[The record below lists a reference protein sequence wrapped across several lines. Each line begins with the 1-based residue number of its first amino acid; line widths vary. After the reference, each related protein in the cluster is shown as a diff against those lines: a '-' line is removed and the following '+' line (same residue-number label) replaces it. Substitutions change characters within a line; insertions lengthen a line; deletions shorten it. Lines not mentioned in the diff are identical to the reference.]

1 MAPRMNPRK
10 KNASP
15 GLRRTLLVLWM
26 VASLGYWMASIIGLW
41 QYSVHWDQRVQPPL
55 QLDYDSARIEP
66 DDLQPGATAAGLSA
80 GDHIDELNGAPYSG
94 RAQWETV
101 LAESHPGDILE
112 IQFTRPNGSSGI
124 ANLTLARA
132 PWAHGRTSALVVFWQ
147 AFFVAGLLPLICLLI
162 GYWVVFSRP
171 FDRNAW
177 LLLILL
183 TFPTVLFLDLSL
195 ATGIGFFL
203 RQCWFEAIQLVG
215 PPALLLFGVY
225 FPERSR
231 LDARARW
238 IKWALL
244 AAWAIALS
252 FLIPDMAADYYFG
265 GAGRLLIRTSDIAGN
280 IVNLLNLAF
289 VVLFFALL
297 LDKLRSASTADGRR
311 RLRVLTLGI
320 SLGVGALLVVFI
332 LLPHF
337 GVSPHNPRYFWLEY
351 LAAVLFMVAPLT
363 LAYVVVV
370 QRALDVRVLLRI
382 GTRYALAKATLWAI
396 QIALLVVIA
405 FRLVVP
411 LLQDRQPS
419 PSDVAWSLG
428 CIALIIA
435 FRFGISRF
443 IQNWVDRRFFR
454 EAYNAEL
461 VMNELSDEVR
471 RFTET
476 QPLLETVARRIRET
490 LHVDQI
496 AVLLH
501 RGSDFHLAEAF
512 GVSGD
517 GGLTLSAQASSVRY
531 LLNSSEPARL
541 YRNDPDAWY
550 LMAGTAERHAFELLN
565 TELLLPLLGR
575 NRLMGLMSLGP
586 KRSEAAWSRTDL
598 QMLQTVARQTGLA
611 LEVSELAHSLAAEA
625 AQRERVNR
633 EIEIAREVQ
642 ERLFPQQMP
651 VLTGGSIAGACRTA
665 LGVGGDYYDVI
676 DLEDGRIGLAVGDV
690 SGKGISAALLMA
702 SLRAS
707 LRGVTLDGPR
717 DFARL
722 MHKVNRLVYEASAS
736 NRYATFFFAAF
747 DPAAR
752 KLECVNAGHNPPVL
766 LRNGQV
772 IRLEADGPVVGL
784 LPFAPYTEQTLTLEP
799 GDLLLLYTDGISE
812 AMTSADE
819 EWGEERMI
827 AAASA
832 VRKRPAEEIL
842 RALFTAADAFTAGAP
857 QHDDMTLLILK
868 LDQSMNLMNGT
879 ADAFIPPEAQAV

>member
-1 MAPRMNPRK
+1 MTPRMNPRK

-15 GLRRTLLVLWM
+15 ALRHTLLVLWM
-26 VASLGYWMASIIGLW
+26 VASLGYWMASVAALW
-41 QYSVHWDQRVQPPL
+41 QYTVHWDQRVVAPL
-55 QLDYDSARIEP
+55 SFDYDSLRVEK
-66 DDLQPGATAAGLSA
+66 DGLQPEASKAGIAA
-80 GDHIDELNGAPYSG
+80 GDHIDQLNGAAYSG
-94 RAQWETV
+94 KAQWETI

-112 IQFTRPNGSSGI
+112 IQFTRPNGTAGI
-124 ANLTLARA
+124 ANITLPRPAWTR
-132 PWAHGRTSALVVFWQ
+132 GRTSAMALFWQ
-147 AFFVAGLLPLICLLI
+147 WFFAGGLLPLVCLLL

-177 LLLILL
+177 LLLVLL
-183 TFPTVLFLDLSL
+183 TFPSVLLLGVNLGTGLGLFLRAFWL
-195 ATGIGFFL
+195 
-203 RQCWFEAIQLVG
+203 QAIQLAS

-238 IKWALL
+238 IKWGLL
-244 AAWAIALS
+244 GVWAIAVA
-252 FLIPDMAADYYFG
+252 FLVPDIIAEYYFG
-265 GAGRLLIRTSDIAGN
+265 GAGPFLARAGDDAGN
-280 IVNLLNLAF
+280 VINFLNLAF
-289 VVLFFALL
+289 VFLFLVLV
-297 LDKLRSASTADGRR
+297 LDKLRSASTADARR

-320 SLGVGALLVVFI
+320 SLGMGALLVVFV

-337 GVSPHNPRYFWLEY
+337 GISGQNPRYFWLEY
-351 LAAVLFMVAPLT
+351 VAAVLFMVAPLT

-382 GTRYALAKATLWAI
+382 GTRYALARATLWILQLAL
-396 QIALLVVIA
+396 IAVIA
-405 FRLVVP
+405 FRLILP
-411 LLQDRQPS
+411 LLENRQPS
-419 PSDVAWSLG
+419 PSDVGWSLG
-428 CIALIIA
+428 FLALVIA
-435 FRFGISRF
+435 FRLGISRYV
-443 IQNWVDRRFFR
+443 QDWLDRRFFR
-454 EAYNAEL
+454 EAYNAEV
-461 VMNELSDEVR
+461 VMSELSDEVR
-471 RFTET
+471 HFTET
-476 QPLLETVARRIRET
+476 QPLLETVARRIQET
-490 LHVDQI
+490 LHIDEI
-496 AVLLH
+496 AVLLR
-501 RGSDFHLAEAF
+501 RGNDYQLAEAS

-517 GGLTLSAQASSVRY
+517 GSLALSAQASSVRY

-550 LMAGTAERHAFELLN
+550 LMAGTAERHTFDLLN

-633 EIEIAREVQ
+633 EMEIAREVQ

-651 VLTGGSIAGACRTA
+651 ALPGASIAGACRAA

-676 DLEDGRIGLAVGDV
+676 DFSDGRIGLAVGDV

-707 LRGVTLDGPR
+707 LRGVTLDSPR

-747 DPAAR
+747 DPLTR
-752 KLECVNAGHNPPVL
+752 KLDCVNAGHNPPVL

-772 IRLEADGPVVGL
+772 IRLETGGPVVGL
-784 LPFAPYTEQTLTLEP
+784 LPFAPYVEQTLTLEP
-799 GDLLLLYTDGISE
+799 GDLLVLYTDGISE
-812 AMTSADE
+812 AMTTADD

-832 VRKRPAEEIL
+832 VRKLPAEEIL
-842 RALFTAADAFTAGAP
+842 RTLFAAADAFTAGAP

-868 LDQSMNLMNGT
+868 LDQNAQLRAQST
-879 ADAFIPPEAQAV
+879 ANESR

>member
-1 MAPRMNPRK
+1 MNPRK

-15 GLRRTLLVLWM
+15 ALRHTLLVLWM
-26 VASLGYWMASIIGLW
+26 IASLGYWMASITGLW
-41 QYSVHWDQRVQPPL
+41 QYTVHWDQRVQTPL
-55 QLDYDSARIEP
+55 TFDYDTLLVQK
-66 DDLQPGATAAGLSA
+66 DGLQPEAIAAGIAA
-80 GDHIDELNGAPYSG
+80 GDRIGELNGAPYSG
-94 RAQWETV
+94 HAQWQTI
-101 LAESHPGDILE
+101 LAESHPADILE
-112 IQFTRPNGSSGI
+112 IQFVRPNGATGT
-124 ANLTLARA
+124 ANLTIARA
-132 PWAHGRTSALVVFWQ
+132 PWTHGHTSAMALFWQ
-147 AFFVAGLLPLICLLI
+147 GFFVAGLLPLICLLI

-177 LLLILL
+177 LALLLL
-183 TFPTVLFLDLSL
+183 TFPSVLFLDLSL
-195 ATGIGFFL
+195 ATGIALFL
-203 RQCWFEAIQLVG
+203 RVLWMQTVQLAG
-215 PPALLLFGVY
+215 PPAFFLFGVY

-231 LDARARW
+231 LDARVRW
-238 IKWALL
+238 IKWLLL
-244 AAWAIALS
+244 AVWAIAVAGLVPV
-252 FLIPDMAADYYFG
+252 IVAEYYFG
-265 GAGRLLIRTSDIAGN
+265 GAGTLLARTGN
-280 IVNLLNLAF
+280 DSGAVVNFLNLSF
-289 VVLFFALL
+289 VVLFFILL
-297 LDKLRSASTADGRR
+297 LDKLRSASTADARR
-311 RLRVLTLGI
+311 RLRVLTVGI
-320 SLGVGALLVVFI
+320 SLGVGALLIVV

-337 GVSPHNPRYFWLEY
+337 GIQGQNPRYFWLEY
-351 LAAVLFMVAPLT
+351 LAAIVFMSAPLT

-382 GTRYALAKATLWAI
+382 GTRYALAKATLWI
-396 QIALLVVIA
+396 LQFALLAVIA
-405 FRLVVP
+405 FRLVLP
-411 LLQDRQPS
+411 LLQNRQPS
-419 PSDVAWSLG
+419 PSDIGWSLAFLG
-428 CIALIIA
+428 LVIA
-435 FRFGISRF
+435 FRLGISRYV
-443 IQNWVDRRFFR
+443 QNWLDRRFFR
-454 EAYNAEL
+454 EAYNTEL
-461 VMNELSDEVR
+461 LMNELSDEVR

-476 QPLLETVARRIRET
+476 QPLLETVARCIRET
-490 LHVDQI
+490 LHIDQI
-496 AVLLH
+496 AVLLR
-501 RGSDFHLAEAF
+501 RGNDFYLAEAF

-517 GGLTLSAQASSVRY
+517 GTVALSAQASSVRY

-550 LMAGTAERHAFELLN
+550 LMAGTAERRTFDVLN

-575 NRLMGLMSLGP
+575 NRLMGVVSLGP
-586 KRSEAAWSRTDL
+586 KRSESAWSRTDL

-633 EIEIAREVQ
+633 EMEIAREVQ

-651 VLTGGSIAGACRTA
+651 AVLGGSIAGACRAA

-676 DLEDGRIGLAVGDV
+676 DFGDGRIGLAVGDV

-707 LRGVTLDGPR
+707 LRGVTLDSPR

-747 DPAAR
+747 DPATR

-766 LRNGQV
+766 LRNGRV

-812 AMTSADE
+812 AMTTEDE

-827 AAASA
+827 AAATA
-832 VRKRPAEEIL
+832 VCKLPAQEIMH
-842 RALFTAADAFTAGAP
+842 ALFTAADAFTAGAP
-857 QHDDMTLLILK
+857 QHDDMTILILK
-868 LDQSMNLMNGT
+868 LDQSAQLMGEPSE
-879 ADAFIPPEAQAV
+879 AVLLPETQAV